1 LAQAFLSV
9 DPFLLLALLSLG
21 VVVGSLSVSA
31 YGDFKKVSAAIS
43 ILHMCFGLFLL
54 FSVAIS
60 DFELL
65 FSWHHHSVIASL
77 NF

>member
-1 LAQAFLSV
+1 MSVFLSL
-9 DPFLLLALLSLG
+9 DPFFILVLLSFG

-43 ILHMCFGLFLL
+43 ILHMCFGLVLL
-54 FSVAIS
+54 FSASIS

-65 FSWHHHSVIASL
+65 FS
-77 NF
+77 